1 MSAKKTGVL
10 EVCSGARISKE
21 ATTTIISRLSTCTF
35 KLVTLFHCS
44 WYGITLAVNT
54 YLEIKARC
62 S

>member
-35 KLVTLFHCS
+35 
-44 WYGITLAVNT
+44 N
-54 YLEIKARC
+54 
-62 S
+62 